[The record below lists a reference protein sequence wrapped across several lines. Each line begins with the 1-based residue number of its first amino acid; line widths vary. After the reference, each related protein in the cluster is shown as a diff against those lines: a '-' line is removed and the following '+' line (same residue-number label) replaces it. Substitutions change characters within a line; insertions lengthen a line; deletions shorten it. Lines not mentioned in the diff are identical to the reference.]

1 MFSFSCLNSSL
12 FISINKFWESCCSVV
27 FMPQSLNPPH
37 LVIYRL
43 LVIACQTGRRNN
55 GQEQA
60 VVHHKLIWKGLWEV
74 VGPPAWIV
82 SNPFSTAAAPTLLKH
97 RCLLIFFFYYSSQDS
112 FMSAGNKPSQL
123 KLQFTETFLSFH
135 CKNNSNSQYKGR

>member
-1 MFSFSCLNSSL
+1 MKLEISYGFVHFFFSFSDRFIMFSFSCLNSSL

-97 RCLLIFFFYYSSQDS
+97 RCLLIFFFITAHRIVSCQQVINL
-112 FMSAGNKPSQL
+112 AN
-123 KLQFTETFLSFH
+123 
-135 CKNNSNSQYKGR
+135 